1 VAGGIE
7 VKTPEQILVMRRAGL
22 VVARTLAT
30 LRDAARVGLT
40 TGELDQLAREQLAAQ
55 GATSSFLHYGAGYGV
70 PPFPAVTCI
79 SVNDEIVHGIPGE
92 RVLADGDLVSVD
104 FGAIVDGWHGDSAL
118 SFIVGEPRPHDVQLS
133 EVTRQSMWRGVCA
146 ARLGGRIG
154 DISAAVEGFVK
165 TQRRRYGIVREFTG
179 HGIGSAMHQ
188 APDVPNHGKR
198 GRGALIVPGM
208 CLAIEP
214 MLTLGGEATVTLDDD
229 WTVVTRDHSRA
240 CHWEHTMT
248 VTKNGL
254 WVLTAED
261 GGEAELTALGAP
273 FGPLAD

>member
-133 EVTRQSMWRGVCA
+133 EVTRQS
-146 ARLGGRIG
+146 
-154 DISAAVEGFVK
+154 
-165 TQRRRYGIVREFTG
+165 
-179 HGIGSAMHQ
+179 
-188 APDVPNHGKR
+188 PP
-198 GRGALIVPGM
+198 
-208 CLAIEP
+208 
-214 MLTLGGEATVTLDDD
+214 
-229 WTVVTRDHSRA
+229 SRA
-240 CHWEHTMT
+240 SSRPS
-248 VTKNGL
+248 GAA
-254 WVLTAED
+254 TASSASSP
-261 GGEAELTALGAP
+261 GTASARPCIRRPTCPTTASGVAAP
-273 FGPLAD
+273 